1 MFKSAKSKIGLGI
14 IIFGIISIIITQ
26 LANNGTSF
34 GQSLLIAVVFFVIGA
49 VLIIPGR
56 KQKGSDPST
65 TEAFNYTQLS
75 PGKVMI
81 YPGSKVYHTNAFCSN
96 SYEEPLVMSEVEAQ
110 AAGFRKCK
118 KCEKY
123 DEI

>member
-1 MFKSAKSKIGLGI
+1 MFKSAKSKIGLGV

-34 GQSLLIAVVFFVIGA
+34 GQSLLIAGVFFIIGA

-56 KQKGSDPST
+56 KQKNSDPGA
-65 TEAFNYTQLS
+65 TESFNYTQLA
-75 PGKVMI
+75 PGSVMI
-81 YPGSKVYHTNAFCSN
+81 YPGSKVYHTNSFCSN

-118 KCEKY
+118 RCEKY
-123 DEI
+123 DEM